1 MSQQRPLG
9 LATRTENQSHRAA
22 PRAGLGHLWD
32 EELLMTAVV
41 IEVIVPVYS
50 CLPVSMPLRR
60 ACLTVLCHVNCFG
73 RQDSCK
79 YNISREWE
87 APVYWNVP
95 SCFSWNP
102 FGLTCW
108 RMRDH
113 VEQRQTVQL
122 SHLRSVSPQ
131 LIYPAANG
139 RCLSERSRDQP
150 SPA

>member
-9 LATRTENQSHRAA
+9 LATRTENQLHRAA
-22 PRAGLGHLWD
+22 SRAGAGHLWD

-41 IEVIVPVYS
+41 TAVIVPVYS
-50 CLPVSMPLRR
+50 CLPVSMPLGR
-60 ACLTVLCHVNCFG
+60 ACHTVLCHVNCFG
-73 RQDSCK
+73 HQDSCK

-95 SCFSWNP
+95 SCCSWNP

-113 VEQRQTVQL
+113 AEQRQTIQL
-122 SHLRSVSPQ
+122 SHFRSVCPQ
-131 LIYPAANG
+131 LTYLAANG
-139 RCLSERSRDQP
+139 WCLSEPSRDQP
-150 SPA
+150 SPT